1 MTLEELQ
8 VVIEANIKP
17 FKDAMQQAQNEVK
30 RATGAMNN
38 QVSKVK
44 SIFSSLART
53 VAAIGIGKIF
63 LDSVKS
69 AMKVEGSIQQ
79 ITRTMGESTNSFLKW
94 SKESALAFNMSQSDA
109 MNFGAIFSNLV
120 SGFSSGTAQ
129 TMQYTTD
136 LLKASSVIA
145 SGTGRTMTD
154 VMERIRSGLLGNTE
168 AIEDLGIYA
177 QVGAMEATNAFKKLA
192 NGKSW
197 DQLDY
202 KTQQQIRLF
211 SILEQTTNK
220 FGGAVFNNTNS
231 SLQQLVAI
239 LKDVALNLGNAFL
252 PILNVVLPILSNF
265 AMGLRTVT
273 GYAATFMQ
281 ALLGKSN
288 ETSAIVGAT
297 DAQTGYNSAL
307 ADTGDTAK
315 KTAKEMNRLLGGFD
329 EINSLSKSDSDSG
342 SSGVGSSGVPAIA
355 TPAVDTSDT
364 DSALTGWADKIKTW
378 VNSINFLPLINSFN
392 GLKESISPIIDKI
405 GAVINWLL
413 VNILAPLA
421 QWTIEDALPAFF
433 RVLAGAFDVLNPIL
447 QSFMDLGEWLWTSFL
462 APIASWTGG
471 VIVDVLNGLADVL
484 STIGAWMSD
493 NQSVVDAI
501 TFSVAG
507 FFAAWK
513 VIELMSFINNCGG
526 VIKTLKVLEGSFI
539 AVTKAKVLDKIET
552 IKGTILSAKAFVVSI
567 GDSIKA
573 LVKQAAQFVIGIAL
587 KIKDAVVT
595 GAMAAANGI
604 WRASCAIGH
613 LVKQAAQFVIN
624 IALKIKDEAVTGA
637 MTLATGAW
645 NVICGIGA
653 MVKQA
658 AQFVINT
665 GLKIADTLAT
675 TAMTVATGIWNVVCG
690 IATAVTWA
698 FGAAVA
704 FLTSP
709 IGLVIL
715 AIVAVIAIVVLL
727 VKNWDKVKEVATSVW
742 AGIVTIWQVVA
753 SWFNTN
759 VIQPLANFFSG
770 LWNSIVAIFN
780 GTVTW
785 FSNTFSNA
793 WIAIKGVFS
802 GVGSFFGGVWGTIKE
817 QFTNI
822 GSAIGGAIGG
832 AFKFVVN
839 GIIGFAETTINGFIW
854 AINGAIDLI
863 NVIPGVDISTISP
876 IDVPRLAR
884 GGIVDSAQM
893 FVAGEAGKEAVMP
906 LENNTGWITQLA
918 EKVATRMPKGGQGA
932 GISGDLILTIDGSVI
947 GKVALAQ
954 LRKMQRQGGITLM
967 PI

>member
-17 FKDAMQQAQNEVK
+17 FKDAMQQAQSEVK

-38 QVSKVK
+38 QVNKVK

-53 VAAIGIGKIF
+53 VATIGIGKIF
-63 LDSVKS
+63 VDSVKS

-79 ITRTMGESTNSFLKW
+79 INRTMGESTNSFLKW

-109 MNFGAIFSNLV
+109 MNFGSVFSNLV

-168 AIEDLGIYA
+168 AIEDLG
-177 QVGAMEATNAFKKLA
+177 VNVNVAMLQSTDAFKRFA

-197 DQLDY
+197 DQLDF

-211 SILEQTTNK
+211 GILEQTSSK
-220 FGGAVFNNTNS
+220 FGSTVFNNTNS

-252 PILNVVLPILSNF
+252 PVLNVVLPILSNF
-265 AMGLRTVT
+265 AMGLRTIT
-273 GYAATFMQ
+273 GYVATFMQ
-281 ALLGKSN
+281 ALFGKS
-288 ETSAIVGAT
+288 SAISPIVSAT

-315 KTAKEMNRLLGGFD
+315 GTAKEMNRLLGGFD
-329 EINSLSKSDSDSG
+329 EINSLSKSDNASG
-342 SSGVGSSGVPAIA
+342 SSGGGVDAGSRFGGVNPGPIVEPDTSGIEAFANKVKDIFKPAIEA
-355 TPAVDTSDT
+355 FGRLKETIKPFT
-364 DSALTGWADKIKTW
+364 DSIGTILLWLWDKI
-378 VNSINFLPLINSFN
+378 
-392 GLKESISPIIDKI
+392 
-405 GAVINWLL
+405 L
-413 VNILAPLA
+413 VPFAT
-421 QWTIEDALPAFF
+421 WTISELIPAFF
-433 RVLAGAFDVLNPIL
+433 DRLAGLFKVLNPIL
-447 QSFMDLGEWLWTSFL
+447 QSFMKLGSWLWDNFL
-462 APIASWTGG
+462 EPIASWTGG
-471 VIVDVLNGLADVL
+471 VIVAELKAEADAL
-484 STIGAWMSD
+484 SAIGDWMSD

-513 VIELMSFINNCGG
+513 VIELLGFIQMSGG
-526 VIKTLKVLEGSFI
+526 VIGAL
-539 AVTKAKVLDKIET
+539 TKITTAIWACTGAKIVDKAET
-552 IKGTILSAKAFVVSI
+552 MYLTALYAKDFVVSI
-567 GDSIKA
+567 ASSTGA
-573 LVKQAAQFVIGIAL
+573 LLKQAAQFVKNTALKVADKAETIAL
-587 KIKDAVVT
+587 TAMYAKDFIVSIASGT
-595 GAMAAANGI
+595 AA
-604 WRASCAIGH
+604 
-613 LVKQAAQFVIN
+613 LVKQAFQW
-624 IALKIKDEAVTGA
+624 T
-637 MTLATGAW
+637 
-645 NVICGIGA
+645 
-653 MVKQA
+653 
-658 AQFVINT
+658 INT
-665 GLKIADTLAT
+665 GLKVADTIAT
-675 TAMTVATGIWNVVCG
+675 GAMTVATGIWNVVCG
-690 IATAVTWA
+690 IATGVTWA

-715 AIVAVIAIVVLL
+715 AIAAVIAIVVLL
-727 VKNWDKVKEVATSVW
+727 VKNWDKVKEVAASVW
-742 AGIVTIWQVVA
+742 AGIVAIWKTVA
-753 SWFNTN
+753 NWFNTN

-770 LWNSIVAIFN
+770 LWNSIVATFN
-780 GTVTW
+780 GAVAW
-785 FSNTFSNA
+785 FSNTFRNV

-802 GVGSFFGGVWGTIKE
+802 GVGSFFGGVWYTIKE

-839 GIIGFAETTINGFIW
+839 GIIGFAENTINGFIW

-863 NVIPGVDISTISP
+863 NVIPGVEISTIAP
-876 IDVPRLAR
+876 LNVPRLAK

-918 EKVATRMPKGGQGA
+918 EKVATRMPQGGQG
-932 GISGDLILTIDGSVI
+932 SNMTGDLILMIDGSVI

-954 LRKMQRQGGITLM
+954 LRKMQRQGGITLL
-967 PI
+967 PV